1 MVFRSKID
9 VWLVTLLGCV
19 AALLLWSAWHMYV
32 TAAPPRS
39 LFAFINL
46 AMAASIIWQLIR
58 TQYVVTSDEVIVR
71 SGLFTTHIPLK
82 SIVQIAPTRSV
93 LYGPALSLDRLAIHY
108 DTTLVRTV
116 CRVSPSDKEAFL
128 QAIGAP
134 GARAA

>member
-1 MVFRSKID
+1 RPRAAEPKAHTSAGAPSCWDVGAPSLSLIVRRHYNDGVVMVFRSKID
-9 VWLVTLLGCV
+9 VRLVTLLGCV

-58 TQYVVTSDEVIVR
+58 TQYVVTSGEVIVR

-82 SIVQIAPTRSV
+82 
-93 LYGPALSLDRLAIHY
+93 
-108 DTTLVRTV
+108 
-116 CRVSPSDKEAFL
+116 
-128 QAIGAP
+128 
-134 GARAA
+134 